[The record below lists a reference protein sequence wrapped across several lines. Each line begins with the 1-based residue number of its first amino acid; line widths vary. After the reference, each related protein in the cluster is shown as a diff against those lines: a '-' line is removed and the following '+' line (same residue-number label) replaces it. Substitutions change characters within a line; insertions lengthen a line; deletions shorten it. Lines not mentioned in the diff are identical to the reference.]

1 MRHVEPVGPIQDR
14 ALVGGEWVG
23 AASGREIE
31 VRNPATDAVI
41 ATVPE
46 GDTVDAGLAVDAAA
60 AALPGWRT
68 RTGAERSRLL
78 RSLYDL
84 MVRDQDKLAKL
95 MTLELGKPVAEARGE
110 VHYAAGFIE
119 WSAEEAKRVYGETVP
134 AFVSDK
140 RVLVL
145 RQPIGVTAAIT
156 PWNFPAAMITRKLG
170 PALAAGCT
178 MVVKPATKTPLTAL
192 ALGELSLEAGIPS
205 GVVNVLPGRAGPI
218 AQAWLADE
226 RVRALSF
233 TGSTEVGRDLM
244 VLASP
249 HITRLSLELGGHA
262 PFLVFDDADLEL
274 AVAGALAC
282 KYRNAGQTCI
292 SANRIYVQAGIHD
305 RFVSAMAK
313 GSAALKVGDGFDDG
327 VVIGPLVDDR
337 ALEKVEEHVADA
349 IALGATLVTG
359 GHRLTARDGYADRFY
374 EPTVLSGVRPGMKIM
389 TEETFGPVAPV
400 IRFSTEADAISQAN
414 DSPYGLAAYVYT
426 QDASRLM
433 RVVEALEY
441 GVVGANDGLPST
453 AQAPFGGYKES
464 GLGRE
469 GGKWGLDEY
478 LETKYVSWRVVP
490 DPLR

>member
-1 MRHVEPVGPIQDR
+1 MRLLEQVGQIQDR
-14 ALVGGEWVG
+14 ALVGGDWVG

-31 VRNPATDAVI
+31 VRNPSTDALL
-41 ATVPE
+41 ASVPE
-46 GDTVDAGLAVDAAA
+46 GDASDASRAVDAAA
-60 AALPGWRT
+60 AALPAWRAL
-68 RTGAERSRLL
+68 TGVERSRYL
-78 RSLYDL
+78 RRLFDL
-84 MVRDQDKLAKL
+84 MQREQDKLAKL
-95 MTLELGKPVAEARGE
+95 MTLELGRPVAEARGE
-110 VHYAAGFIE
+110 VQYAAGFIE

-140 RVLVL
+140 RILVL
-145 RQPIGVTAAIT
+145 RQPIGVAAAIT

-178 MVVKPATKTPLTAL
+178 MVVKPASKTPLTAI
-192 ALGELSLEAGIPS
+192 ALGELALEAGIPS

-233 TGSTEVGRDLM
+233 TGSTEVGRELM
-244 VLASP
+244 VLASR

-262 PFLVFDDADLEL
+262 PFLVFDDADLDL
-274 AVAGALAC
+274 AVAGAMAC

-292 SANRIYVQAGIHD
+292 SANRIFVQSGIHD
-305 RFVSAMAK
+305 RFVAALAN
-313 GSAALKVGDGFDDG
+313 GSAALKVGDGFDEG

-337 ALEKVEEHVADA
+337 AVEKVEEHVADA
-349 IALGATLVTG
+349 IAKGAKLATG
-359 GHRLTARDGYADRFY
+359 GHRLNLGGGHADRFY
-374 EPTVLSGVRPGMKIM
+374 EPTVLSGIQPGMKIM
-389 TEETFGPVAPV
+389 TDETFGPVASV
-400 IRFSTEADAISQAN
+400 IRFSTEAEVISRAN

-426 QDASRLM
+426 RNASRLM

-453 AQAPFGGYKES
+453 AQAPFGGFKES

-469 GGKWGLDEY
+469 GGRWGLDEY
-478 LETKYVSWRVVP
+478 LETKYVSWRVEP
-490 DPLR
+490 DPLG

>member
-140 RVLVL
+140 RILVL
-145 RQPIGVTAAIT
+145 RQPIGVAAAIT
-156 PWNFPAAMITRKLG
+156 PWNFPAAMIARKLG

-233 TGSTEVGRDLM
+233 TGSTEVGRNLM

-292 SANRIYVQAGIHD
+292 SANRIYAQAGIHD

-359 GHRLTARDGYADRFY
+359 GHRQTARDGYADRFY